1 MKIQSKTIILLLLL
15 ILALISLL
23 CYFFFTKYKFLLDY
37 IDNRIDLKNQ
47 KIIEKYNLNQVYE
60 NNKEHEKKY
69 LDNLKDNLENFN
81 NTLSKTNFIDQ
92 FTELS
97 DIEEEYSNESEEEKE
112 ILEPVTEEEG
122 VEEEVEEEEVEEE
135 EVEEEEV
142 EEEEVEEVE
151 EEEKEII
158 FKEDYS
164 EELPNLDSLDDN
176 VDDYIKQI
184 LEKQEDIDLSNL
196 IDEEEEKKKLL

>member
-112 ILEPVTEEEG
+112 ILEPVTEEE
-122 VEEEVEEEEVEEE
+122 VEEEEKEEVEEEEK
-135 EVEEEEV
+135 
-142 EEEEVEEVE
+142 EEVE

>member
-112 ILEPVTEEEG
+112 ILEPVTEEE
-122 VEEEVEEEEVEEE
+122 VEEEEK
-135 EVEEEEV
+135 
-142 EEEEVEEVE
+142 EEVE

>member
-112 ILEPVTEEEG
+112 ILEPVTEEE
-122 VEEEVEEEEVEEE
+122 EEEEEKEEVEEEEK
-135 EVEEEEV
+135 
-142 EEEEVEEVE
+142 EEVE